1 MVVEHVYDHHGNVG
15 TNSTPLLV
23 FDVGEHAHYLQ
34 YRHVRPDYGEKLWS
48 LVDWSDVTQRFSTV
62 TSAKI

>member
-1 MVVEHVYDHHGNVG
+1 MALPV
-15 TNSTPLLV
+15 LLAG
-23 FDVGEHAHYLQ
+23 DLRGPDGRYYLQ
-34 YRHVRPDYGEKLWS
+34 YRDVRPDYGEKLWS